1 VTPRA
6 LVGERVRDR
15 EDAGDA
21 ELIVLDRRDR
31 TAAEVTID
39 TTDRLTVADVNPEYD
54 ARGDVVD
61 AVYLE
66 EVEATL
72 DGWRSVADLR
82 DAAAFDAVNTYAF
95 PAQRLEPVGGEP

>member
-54 ARGDVVD
+54 ARDDVVD

-72 DGWRSVADLR
+72 DGCTSVADLPEEEEGEKGKKEEG
-82 DAAAFDAVNTYAF
+82 
-95 PAQRLEPVGGEP
+95 PAGRLETLGGEP

>member
-1 VTPRA
+1 MTPRA

-39 TTDRLTVADVNPEYD
+39 DRLSVADVNPEYD
-54 ARGDVVD
+54 ARDDVVD

-82 DAAAFDAVNTYAF
+82 DAAAFDAINTYAF